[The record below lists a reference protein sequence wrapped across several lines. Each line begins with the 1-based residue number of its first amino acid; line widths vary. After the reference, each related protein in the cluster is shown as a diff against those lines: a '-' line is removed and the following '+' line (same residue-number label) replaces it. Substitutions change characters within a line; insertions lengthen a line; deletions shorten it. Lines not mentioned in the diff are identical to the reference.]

1 VSIAE
6 QSTIT
11 AEQVMRSVNWPNE
24 VTEIL
29 KAAQQNANARA
40 IRYNIH
46 DTYRYH
52 DKLGICWLTEGGPKN
67 QTYKSE
73 TALIRERAEAIA
85 NMINNEAV
93 IKQRILDAQEAA
105 VRVRL
110 REAKKAERKARKE
123 AERIA
128 KGLPPRM
135 SR

>member
-1 VSIAE
+1 
-6 QSTIT
+6 
-11 AEQVMRSVNWPNE
+11 
-24 VTEIL
+24 
-29 KAAQQNANARA
+29 
-40 IRYNIH
+40 
-46 DTYRYH
+46 
-52 DKLGICWLTEGGPKN
+52 
-67 QTYKSE
+67 
-73 TALIRERAEAIA
+73 
-85 NMINNEAV
+85 MINNEAV